1 MAKIITN
8 TLLNSPIKR
17 VIENWK
23 TDFRTSDGP
32 NNSSFISLVDLCIP
46 YDSHYVSR
54 LVLPANSKNV
64 ILDYGLLENVTF
76 LLIKVTYNGNYDV
89 PNEDSSDPYY
99 NYESNTYNI
108 NYYFEDNSGVTYPI
122 GRLLVL
128 NGSFNNKLKKIYL
141 NNSLDYDVVL
151 DVFEADIQGYASII
165 PSSAITIT
173 NLYYND
179 IITDEVSCTSSGYT
193 TTTTTLIPTTTTT
206 TTVYDSGITT
216 TTTTTILKEL
226 MRIIKYAENDDYKSG
241 YITYTATGNTLGLF
255 DYYKDGE
262 WIYAGEESD
271 FAEFIDLTGIE
282 KIRFYFEL
290 NDKYYGTLKD
300 DSYEP
305 IDHDTGL
312 YFVDV
317 SIDSNN
323 IPVISGS
330 TIPTT
335 TTTTTLSG
343 SSYFDLFTGSTQ
355 FIISEYVP
363 VVSGYT
369 IVKYCVPYSAITS
382 ITKDIT
388 SDSIFIATNFKYYT
402 LKFLTDFDCNHAY
415 SRMIFVFG
423 SYLYKD
429 CRYLT
434 QNNVFDD
441 GYIVI

>member
-1 MAKIITN
+1 MARIVTN
-8 TLLNSPIKR
+8 TLLNSPTKR

-23 TDFRTSDGP
+23 NDFRTSDGP
-32 NNSSFISLVDLCIP
+32 NNSSFISLGDLGIP
-46 YDSHYVSR
+46 YDSHYISR
-54 LVLPANSKNV
+54 LVLPANSEDV
-64 ILDYGLLENVTF
+64 VLDYGLLDNVTF

-99 NYESNTYNI
+99 NYEPNTYSI

-141 NNSLDYDVVL
+141 NNPLDYDVVL
-151 DVFEADIQGYASII
+151 DVLQADIKGVKSIP

-179 IITDEVSCTSSGYT
+179 IITDKVDCIPSGYT
-193 TTTTTLIPTTTTT
+193 TTTTTIFPTTTTT
-206 TTVYDSGITT
+206 TTVYDSGSTT

-226 MRIIKYAENDDYKSG
+226 MRIIKYSENGDYKSG
-241 YITYTATGNTLGLF
+241 IITYTSTGDTLGLF
-255 DYYKDGE
+255 DYYKYGE
-262 WIYAGEESD
+262 WIYAGEDSY
-271 FAEFIDLTGIE
+271 FIEFTDLTDVE

-305 IDHDTGL
+305 IYHNTGL

-317 SIDSNN
+317 TIDGNN
-323 IPVISGS
+323 IPVMSGS
-330 TIPTT
+330 TLPTT
-335 TTTTTLSG
+335 TTTTTTISG
-343 SSYFDLFTGSTQ
+343 SSYFESFTGSTE

-369 IVKYCVPYSAITS
+369 IVQYHIPYSAITTV
-382 ITKDIT
+382 TKDIT
-388 SDSIFIATNFKYYT
+388 SDSIFIITSSTYYT
-402 LKFLTDFDCNHAY
+402 LKFLTDFDCNQAY
-415 SRMIFVFG
+415 SRIMFAYE

-434 QNNVFDD
+434 KNNIYDN
-441 GYIVI
+441 GYNV

>member
-1 MAKIITN
+1 
-8 TLLNSPIKR
+8 

-23 TDFRTSDGP
+23 NDFRTSDGP
-32 NNSSFISLVDLCIP
+32 NSSSFISLNDLGIP

-54 LVLPANSKNV
+54 IVLPADSEDFKLN
-64 ILDYGLLENVTF
+64 YGLLNSSTF

-89 PNEDSSDPYY
+89 PNEDGYDPYY
-99 NYESNTYNI
+99 NYEPNTYSI
-108 NYYFEDNSGVTYPI
+108 NYYFEDNTGITYPI
-122 GRLLVL
+122 GRLLIL
-128 NGSFNNKLKKIYL
+128 NGSFSNKLKNIYL
-141 NNSLDYDVVL
+141 NNPLSYDVVL
-151 DVFEADIQGYASII
+151 DVFQADIKAPATIP
-165 PSSAITIT
+165 PSSAITIS
-173 NLYYND
+173 NLYYSD
-179 IITDEVSCTSSGYT
+179 IITDEVSCIPSGYT
-193 TTTTTLIPTTTTT
+193 TTTTTTNISSTTT
-206 TTVYDSGITT
+206 TTVSPIT

-226 MRIIKYAENDDYKSG
+226 MKIIKYSENGDYKSG

-305 IDHDTGL
+305 IEHDTGL

-343 SSYFDLFTGSTQ
+343 SSYFDSFTGSTQ
-355 FIISEYVP
+355 FIISEYVS

-369 IVKYCVPYSAITS
+369 IVQYCVPYSAITS

-429 CRYLT
+429 YRYLT
-434 QNNVFDD
+434 ENNIFDD
-441 GYIVI
+441 GYIVV